1 MDRNPFTP
9 SFGTLPVAPVGR
21 EPIIAEMQG
30 VFRAFDPSD
39 IHWATHLRA
48 HRGAGKTVLL
58 DQIQDLAVEHG
69 WWVIQEDGGAGAPL
83 PRRIIDRC
91 LARLEQRTPPPR
103 GPRVTG
109 IRVMGSGISVER
121 GTPPG
126 PPSVTS
132 VRDSLAAVAA
142 VEPNGVLLTIDEV
155 HHAPDDAVNEIG
167 NAAQHLHR
175 DGHPFVL
182 VVAGLPQPAR
192 RREPTFLAR
201 AARPILGRLSDG
213 DVERGLLATARSRGG
228 TFEPIALRRAIDAIA
243 GEPFLLQL
251 VGYHSW
257 RQARRS
263 PITADDVG
271 TAVPR
276 ATEAYNRAVTIQ
288 ILDDISPDQRSFLA
302 AMVRHGSPTRIADVR
317 ADTGWSSSQ
326 ANVYRRRL
334 LDAGLI
340 AAVGYG
346 LVEFALPGIQDVLA
360 EDL

>member
-9 SFGTLPVAPVGR
+9 SFGTLPIAPVGR
-21 EPIIAEMQG
+21 EPIIAEMQAIFG
-30 VFRAFDPSD
+30 AFDPSD

-58 DQIQDLAVEHG
+58 DQIQDLAVDHG
-69 WWVIQEDGGAGAPL
+69 WWIIQEDGGAGAPL
-83 PRRIIDRC
+83 PRRIINRC
-91 LARLEQRTPPPR
+91 LARLEEHAPPPR

-109 IRVMGSGISVER
+109 VKVMGSGISVER
-121 GTPPG
+121 GTPTG

-142 VEPNGVLLTIDEV
+142 KEPNGVLLTIDEV

-175 DGHPFVL
+175 EGLPFVL
-182 VVAGLPQPAR
+182 VVAGLPQPER

-201 AARPILGRLSDG
+201 AWRPTLGRLSDG
-213 DVERGLLATARSRGG
+213 DVERGLLATAQSRDG

-263 PITADDVG
+263 PITDDDVA
-271 TAVPR
+271 TAVPV
-276 ATEAYNRAVTIQ
+276 AAEAYNRAVTIQ
-288 ILDDISPDQRSFLA
+288 ILDDISSDQRAFLA
-302 AMVRHGSPTRIADVR
+302 AMTRHGTPTRIADVR
-317 ADTGWSSSQ
+317 TDNGWSSSQ
-326 ANVYRRRL
+326 ANVYRTRL
-334 LDAGLI
+334 IDAGLI
-340 AAVGYG
+340 VSTGYG
-346 LVEFALPGIQDVLA
+346 LVDFALPGIQDVLA
-360 EDL
+360 DDL